1 MLKFNVAVSHKWSVT
16 RVLKTLIIKKL
27 IVTFFLLVLKQAYK
41 WWCLGFSWRIWQSPG
56 AHQVLQP
63 VEVPVV
69 TSEFEDYSQISEL
82 PKLADLVIR
91 I

>member
-1 MLKFNVAVSHKWSVT
+1 MLKLNVAASHKWSVT

-27 IVTFFLLVLKQAYK
+27 VVTLFLLVLKQSCK
-41 WWCLGFSWRIWQSPG
+41 WWCLGFSWRMWLSPG
-56 AHQVLQP
+56 VHQVSQP

-69 TSEFEDYSQISEL
+69 TSKFGDYSQISEL
-82 PKLADLVIR
+82 PELADLVVR